1 MMKRNINIKI
11 VVIYFFIGIIIILG
25 LGVSYFFMLNQM
37 ENVGI
42 VQDNEQL
49 INSINNQL
57 NQNKIIIIVSIIFY
71 TIISILIGIFV
82 IKALVSPMKKLIK
95 SAEKVAAGEKIEL
108 DKKMQNMRRGKRFR
122 ECI

>member
-1 MMKRNINIKI
+1 MNNFINMLKIKDNHIISI
-11 VVIYFFIGIIIILG
+11 VKKG
-25 LGVSYFFMLNQM
+25 LKFSLS
-37 ENVGI
+37 
-42 VQDNEQL
+42 L
-49 INSINNQL
+49 
-57 NQNKIIIIVSIIFY
+57 

>member
-57 NQNKIIIIVSIIFY
+57 N
-71 TIISILIGIFV
+71 
-82 IKALVSPMKKLIK
+82 
-95 SAEKVAAGEKIEL
+95 
-108 DKKMQNMRRGKRFR
+108 
-122 ECI
+122 